1 VFAYLKKKFKRFT
14 ARRVFSEY
22 GYEVKTFSL
31 PGLGQVHYAQ
41 WLHPLEGSKEITTR
55 QLEFFKTHLKSG
67 GLAIDIGAHT
77 GDTTVPMAL
86 AAGKDGLV
94 LGLEPNGYV
103 FKILKKNAELNPQ
116 LTHIVPLP
124 FAATDADGE
133 FTFNYSD
140 ASFCNGGFLTE
151 IKDTHHH
158 HNYHLKVIGKN
169 LEKFLNENYGQQLP
183 KLQLIKVDAEGYDKE
198 IIKTISTT
206 IRKYKPTLL
215 VECYKRLNVEERNEL
230 FDVISNLGYDLYR
243 HEGFEKMEHTK
254 IARNDMMMHPHFD
267 MIAIPN
273 SASSS
278 TRT

>member
-1 VFAYLKKKFKRFT
+1 MFAYLKKKFKRFT
-14 ARRVFSEY
+14 ARRVFHEY
-22 GYEVKTFSL
+22 GYEVKNFSL
-31 PGLGQVHYAQ
+31 PGLGQVQYAQ

-55 QLEFFKTHLKSG
+55 QIDFFKSHLRPG

-116 LTHIVPLP
+116 LTQVVPLP

-151 IKDTHHH
+151 IKDIHHH
-158 HNYHLKVIGKN
+158 HNHLLKVVGKN
-169 LEKFLNENYGQQLP
+169 LETFLNENYSQQLP
-183 KLQLIKVDAEGYDKE
+183 KLQLIKVDAEGYDRE
-198 IIKTISTT
+198 ILKTISTT

-230 FDVISNLGYDLYR
+230 FDVITNLGYDLYR
-243 HEGFEKMEHTK
+243 HEGFEKTENTK
-254 IARNDMMMHPHFD
+254 IARNEMMNHPHFD

-273 SASSS
+273 PSSS
-278 TRT
+278 SLRS